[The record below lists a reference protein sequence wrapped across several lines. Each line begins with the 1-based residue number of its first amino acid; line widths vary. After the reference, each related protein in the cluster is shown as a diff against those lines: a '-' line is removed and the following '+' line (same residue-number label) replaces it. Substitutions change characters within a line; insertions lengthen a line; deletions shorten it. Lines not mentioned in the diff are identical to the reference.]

1 MLVLA
6 LDLQSGYIQVNTA
19 EDLTRIASA
28 VARRSGLE
36 GNPSLETLRLQIAL
50 AQEYLAQKGDLEDEQ
65 DVQIARIGRLEV
77 RSAWSLRCPRRGPEG
92 AREPLHLRAA
102 ERWRETDARPPAR
115 GRRTSAARPSRR
127 STRSRFR
134 SFCRLSFPAGCSPSP
149 CRSTIW

>member
-50 AQEYLAQKGDLEDEQ
+50 AQEYLAQKSDLEDEQ
-65 DVQIARIGRLEV
+65 DVQIAKIGRLEV
-77 RSAWSLRCPRRGPEG
+77 RSTRSRRCPRHRPERGPR
-92 AREPLHLRAA
+92 ALHLRAA

-115 GRRTSAARPSRR
+115 GRRTSSWGAR
-127 STRSRFR
+127 TRSRRRRRKCWR
-134 SFCRLSFPAGCSPSP
+134 SCTGR
-149 CRSTIW
+149 

>member
-50 AQEYLAQKGDLEDEQ
+50 AQEYLAQKSDLEDEQ
-65 DVQIARIGRLEV
+65 DVQIAKIGRLEV
-77 RSAWSLRCPRRGPEG
+77 RSTRSRRCPRH
-92 AREPLHLRAA
+92 PL
-102 ERWRETDARPPAR
+102 
-115 GRRTSAARPSRR
+115 
-127 STRSRFR
+127 RSRERPMGAAFGATLGPGD
-134 SFCRLSFPAGCSPSP
+134 RLRPV
-149 CRSTIW
+149 